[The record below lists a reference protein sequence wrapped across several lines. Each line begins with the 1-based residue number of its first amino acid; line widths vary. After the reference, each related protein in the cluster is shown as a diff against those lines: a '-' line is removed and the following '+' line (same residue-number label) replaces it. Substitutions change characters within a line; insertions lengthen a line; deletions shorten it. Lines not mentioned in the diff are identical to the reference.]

1 MESLLKRPNK
11 NKHDNYFFI
20 SGKIGKEEFS
30 IRLMKKS
37 IKVFAPATV
46 ANVVCGF
53 DILGFAVN
61 EPGDELIMEL
71 TEKPG
76 VKIISIEGDEGKLPL
91 DPQKNTVSA
100 SVISLLKKLKRED
113 LGVNIQLKK
122 KMPMGSGL
130 GSSSASAVAGLFA
143 INELLDK
150 PLSKLELLPFAMEGE
165 ALACGHG
172 HADNVAPALFGGFT
186 LIKSYDPL
194 EVIALPVPKLYC
206 ALLYPHVDVP
216 TRDARQ
222 IIRSKVLLK
231 DAVTQWGNIAG
242 LISSLYTHDYDLLG
256 RCLKDVIVEPVRSIL
271 IPEFDKM
278 KDLAMQNGAL
288 GFGISGSGPTVFS
301 LYRSPNDAQK
311 VLLILQKLLADQ
323 GIQSNIYLSEI
334 NETGPMILA

>member
-1 MESLLKRPNK
+1 M
-11 NKHDNYFFI
+11 
-20 SGKIGKEEFS
+20 
-30 IRLMKKS
+30 KS

-61 EPGDELIMEL
+61 EPGDELIMEM
-71 TEKPG
+71 TSKPG
-76 VKIISIEGDEGKLPL
+76 VNIISIEGDEGKLPL
-91 DPQKNTVSA
+91 DPTKNTVSA
-100 SVISLLKKLKRED
+100 SVINLLKKLERED
-113 LGVNIQLKK
+113 VGLNIKLKK

-143 INELLDK
+143 ANELLGK
-150 PLSKLELLPFAMEGE
+150 PLSKMELLPFAMEGE

-186 LIKSYDPL
+186 LIKSYEPL

-242 LISSLYTHDYDLLG
+242 LISSLYTQDYELLG
-256 RCLKDVIVEPVRSIL
+256 RCMKDVIIEPIRSIL

-278 KDLAMQNGAL
+278 KEMTMGNGAL
-288 GFGISGSGPTVFS
+288 GFGISGSGPTVFA
-301 LYRSPNDAQK
+301 LFKSPENAQK
-311 VLLILQKLLADQ
+311 SLREMKQMLAKL
-323 GIQSNIYLSEI
+323 GIESNIYLSEI
-334 NETGPMILA
+334 NEKGPIVL

>member
-1 MESLLKRPNK
+1 ME
-11 NKHDNYFFI
+11 
-20 SGKIGKEEFS
+20 
-30 IRLMKKS
+30 S

-61 EPGDELIMEL
+61 KPGDELTMEL
-71 TEKPG
+71 TNKPG
-76 VKIISIEGDEGKLPL
+76 VNIISIEGDEGKLPL
-91 DPQKNTVSA
+91 DPTKNTVSA
-100 SVISLLKKLKRED
+100 SVMNLLTDLGRED
-113 LGVNIQLKK
+113 VGFNLKLKK

-130 GSSSASAVAGLFA
+130 GSSSASAIAGLFA
-143 INELLDK
+143 ANELLGK
-150 PLSKLELLPFAMEGE
+150 PLTKLELLPYAMQGE

-186 LIKSYDPL
+186 LIKSYEPL
-194 EVIALPVPKLYC
+194 EVIALPIPKLFC

-242 LISSLYTHDYDLLG
+242 LISALYTHDYDLLG
-256 RCLKDVIVEPVRSIL
+256 RSLKDVIIEPIRSIL
-271 IPEFDKM
+271 IPEFDRM
-278 KDLAMQNGAL
+278 KEIAMENGAL

-301 LYRSPNDAQK
+301 LYKSSDDAQK
-311 VLLILQKLLADQ
+311 VLQLLKKLLSNI
-323 GIQSNIYLSEI
+323 GVNSNIYLSEI
-334 NETGPMILA
+334 NKTGPMVL